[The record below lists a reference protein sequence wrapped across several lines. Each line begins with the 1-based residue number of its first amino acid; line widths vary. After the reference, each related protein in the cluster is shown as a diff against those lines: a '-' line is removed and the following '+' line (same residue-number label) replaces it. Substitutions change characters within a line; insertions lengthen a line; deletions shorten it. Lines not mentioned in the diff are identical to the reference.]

1 MGSRRMAVAVS
12 VSIAL
17 FATNVRADVDPDP
30 FSFPYQGERPRF
42 TLMTSDPAVITGI
55 DEPAPVMLVPPL
67 AVDAGYSVGCTATY
81 TTAPG
86 TISNGQTLCLRHRI
100 VNESDATTV
109 SVGGRLA
116 TYTTWAALDWIPDP
130 FLIPPVLNA
139 VPGSMIVTAPIT
151 PTGFWWWTWVGTQGQ
166 LGQAS
171 INCTG
176 PWDSYGQQ
184 IYLGESFCVRLAAP
198 SAPDSTAIA
207 IVALGLYQ
215 TTFTVS
221 TGASV
226 DTTPDAFALPR
237 LVGVR
242 RGFPASVPVVI
253 TGLEG
258 AAPVSVTNGTFA
270 TSREWNGVSPS
281 FVLNGDTLFV
291 MHTAS
296 YAFATST
303 SSTADVGGVTAVL
316 ATRTIRRDALTSG
329 TVRDYNG
336 DGYVDML
343 WRNAATGDA
352 GVWLLD
358 AFFRVDGSRIGL
370 ARVMTARLDWA
381 PTLFGDFDGDGTTD
395 IVWRNDASGE
405 TALWLIADGDQAQG
419 TIAMTDGQWRA
430 THIAD
435 VDGDGTSDL
444 VWRNALT
451 GETWMWLMNG
461 LAFHAGGALMF
472 DASWQVEHTGDFDG
486 DGRADLVWRNTVTGA
501 TAIWLMDGLRMHAG
515 AIVQTRADW
524 KVVLVGDLNGDDK
537 DDLVWHN
544 AGTGQTAVYLMD
556 GTTRLD
562 GAVLSSTGVPSAIA
576 DFDADGK
583 NDLLFAT
590 PEGLQRYRMDGLSVV
605 DVRTILDP
613 AQTFQ
618 RAADFD
624 GDGRADVVFFGTAQA
639 RTGTFLRY
647 DVPLIPHP
655 LFDPQRLIVDPNWQ
669 LQ

>member
-1 MGSRRMAVAVS
+1 VAAS
-12 VSIAL
+12 LAIAS
-17 FATNVRADVDPDP
+17 FATNVRADTDPDP
-30 FSFPYQGERPRF
+30 FSFPFQGGRPRY
-42 TLMTSDPAVITGI
+42 TLMTSDPATITGI
-55 DEPAPVMLVPPL
+55 DEPALVTLVPPL

-86 TISNGQTLCLRHRI
+86 TIVNGQTLCLRHRI
-100 VNESDATTV
+100 VNEADTTTV

-116 TYTTWAALDWIPDP
+116 TYSTQAVLDWLPDP
-130 FLIPPVLNA
+130 FTIPTVLNA

-151 PTGFWWWTWVGTQGQ
+151 PTGIWPWTWVGTQRQ
-166 LGQAS
+166 IGQAAV
-171 INCTG
+171 NCAD
-176 PWDSYGQQ
+176 PWQSYGQQ
-184 IYLGESFCVRLAAP
+184 IHLGESFCVRLAAP
-198 SAPDSTAIA
+198 LAPNSTAIA
-207 IVALGLYQ
+207 IVDLGLYQ

-226 DTTPDAFALPR
+226 DTTPDPFTLPR
-237 LVGVR
+237 LIGVR
-242 RGFPASVPVVI
+242 RGFPAHIPVVM

-258 AAPVSVTNGTFA
+258 AAPVSATNGTFS
-270 TSREWNGVSPS
+270 TSREFNGVSPT
-281 FVLNGDTLFV
+281 FVLNGDTLHV
-291 MHTAS
+291 WQTAS
-296 YAFATST
+296 YGFATT
-303 SSTADVGGVTAVL
+303 TTTTIDVAGVAADLV
-316 ATRTIRRDALTSG
+316 TRTIRRDALTGG

-336 DGYVDML
+336 DGYVDLL
-343 WRNAATGDA
+343 WRNSATGDA

-358 AFFRVDGSRIGL
+358 ALFRDTGSRIGL

-395 IVWRNDASGE
+395 IVWRNDTTGE
-405 TALWLIADGDQAQG
+405 TALWLIVDGDQAQG

-435 VDGDGTSDL
+435 TDGDGKSDL
-444 VWRNALT
+444 VWRNTLT

-461 LAFHAGGALMF
+461 LTFHAGGALMF

-501 TAIWLMDGLRMHAG
+501 TAIWLMDGLRMRAG
-515 AIVQTRADW
+515 SIVQTRADW
-524 KVVLVGDLNGDDK
+524 KVVLVADLNGDDK

-544 AGTGQTAVYLMD
+544 AGTGQSAVYLMD

-562 GAVLSSTGVPSAIA
+562 GALLSSSGVPSAAA

-590 PEGLQRYRMDGLSVV
+590 PAGLQRYRMDGLNVI
-605 DVRTILDP
+605 DVTTMLDP

-624 GDGRADVVFFGTAQA
+624 GDGRADIVFFGTAHG

-647 DVPLIPHP
+647 DVPVNPQP
-655 LFDPQRLIVDPNWQ
+655 LFDPQRLIVDPNWK